1 MERQSA
7 HPTRQ
12 LDLVDTTSKHSQTV
26 LALILVTFASMQ
38 HDGQADSAVAHE
50 TNVLI
55 REGENHQEHS
65 RIHRKNVPQ
74 HQATSLDISSRT
86 QPNRRLLAFIAIFFE
101 LTQVQGPRKTAD
113 TN

>member
-12 LDLVDTTSKHSQTV
+12 LDLVDTTNKHSQTV

-65 RIHRKNVPQ
+65 RIHRKNIPCR
-74 HQATSLDISSRT
+74 QATIRSRSPSEPAPLKKKNASDAR
-86 QPNRRLLAFIAIFFE
+86 QRF
-101 LTQVQGPRKTAD
+101 V
-113 TN
+113 